1 MPSKGALPPK
11 NELSVTRRYRVGN
24 ATVARIAPLTKAG
37 DP

>member
-1 MPSKGALPPK
+1 MPSKAALPPK
-11 NELSVTRRYRVGN
+11 NDLSVTRRYCVGN

>member
-1 MPSKGALPPK
+1 MPSKEALPPK
-11 NELSVTRRYRVGN
+11 NELSETRRYCVGK